1 MAAINGSKGFF
12 QITSIRINGDGDN
25 FPQVIAWGETV
36 RVNVT
41 IKNVSGKAVSKMY
54 VIARGTYRR
63 SDSPYYGTCAQE
75 DTYLYGE
82 KGYIM
87 KPVSWANNASKTF
100 QFDYTFSQGYYPAD
114 LTAYVMDVRMYIG
127 IVTGTTFSDGSNNE
141 HFYDAAKD
149 DLAVLSERDN
159 PRLAM
164 FLERA
169 TNGQI
174 NDEGESLLADI
185 RLTSDTGKI
194 AEHNYTA
201 SLTCMPDAGSLAA
214 SVADMLAG
222 ITDSTTAITGTFNNG
237 TTYSLTLTVSNG
249 YESVTAM
256 QDIPRA
262 FANVHLSGATTGG
275 VAFGKFSAATENNP
289 LFECLYPARF
299 YDSIDVDPNWVY
311 PTVNSGVT
319 TPGSYGN
326 GRLRVGR
333 IGRHVY
339 VVGSVNAGGTN
350 TVLCTLP
357 ESVPMPPDGAGVFAF
372 AVCSGARVARIVL
385 DGATRELKLEWVRN
399 LSDGSA
405 YTNSLWI
412 DLRLDYWTE

>member
-1 MAAINGSKGFF
+1 MATINGSKGFF
-12 QITSIRINGDGDN
+12 QITSIHINGEEIN
-25 FPQVIAWGETV
+25 FPQVIAWGETA
-36 RVNVT
+36 RVSVT
-41 IKNVSGKAVSKMY
+41 LKNVSGKAVSRMY

-63 SDSPYYGTCAQE
+63 SDSTYYGTCAQE

-82 KGYIM
+82 KGYVM

-100 QFDYTFSQGYYPAD
+100 QFDYTFSQGSYPAD
-114 LTAYVMDVRMYIG
+114 LTAYVMDVQMYIG

-141 HFYDAAKD
+141 HFYNATKD
-149 DLAVLSERDN
+149 YLAVLSARDN
-159 PRLAM
+159 PRLSM

-174 NDEGESLLADI
+174 NDEGESLLTNI
-185 RLTSDTGKI
+185 QLTSDTGMI
-194 AEHNYTA
+194 TAHNYTA
-201 SLTCMPDAGSLAA
+201 SLTCTPDAGSLAA
-214 SVADMLAG
+214 SVTDMLTG
-222 ITDSTTAITGTFNNG
+222 ITDSTTAIIGTFNNG
-237 TTYSLTLTVSNG
+237 TTYSLALTVSNG

-299 YDSIDVDPNWVY
+299 YDGIDVNPNWAY
-311 PTVNSGVT
+311 LTVNSGVT

-326 GRLRVGR
+326 GRLRVGQ

-339 VVGSVNAGGTN
+339 VVGSVNAGGTDK
-350 TVLCTLP
+350 VLCTLP
-357 ESVPMPPDGAGVFAF
+357 ESVPMPPEGTGVFTF
-372 AVCSGARVARIVL
+372 AVCSGARIARIVL
-385 DGATRELKLEWVRN
+385 DIETRELKLEWVRN
-399 LSDGSA
+399 LADGAA
-405 YTNSLWI
+405 YTGTLWMDI
-412 DLRLDYWTE
+412 RLDFWSE